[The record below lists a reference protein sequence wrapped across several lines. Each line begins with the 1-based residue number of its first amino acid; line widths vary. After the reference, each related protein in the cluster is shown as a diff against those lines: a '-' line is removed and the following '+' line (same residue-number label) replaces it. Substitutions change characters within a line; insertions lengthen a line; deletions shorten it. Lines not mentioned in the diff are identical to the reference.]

1 MQVKMLIIFDY
12 DPETN
17 EYTPISQEVIEE
29 GKNLVKSSKSAIKDD
44 GSTEA
49 QVILEDNKLVLNSK
63 AVELLGAE
71 WENRISV
78 RYEKQEDRL
87 VPVIGKDEAFKCSSG
102 NKLTKSKTIAC
113 RGKANKELSKHGN
126 TFKMVPLREGIFMLD
141 GGVVVPVIEEAPKMK
156 RRTDINVKIDEDAK
170 DLPAEAILDA
180 DGDTEITEEFTFEL

>member
-29 GKNLVKSSKSAIKDD
+29 GKKLGKTSKAAIKDD

-49 QVILEDNKLVLNSK
+49 QVILEDNKIVLNSK
-63 AVELLGAE
+63 AVELLGAK
-71 WENRISV
+71 WEDRISV
-78 RYEKQEDRL
+78 RYEKQGDRL
-87 VPVIGKDEAFKCSSG
+87 VPVIGKDEMFNCSSG

-113 RGKANKELSKHGN
+113 RGKANNELSKHGN
-126 TFKMVPLREGIFMLD
+126 TFKMVSIREGIFMLD
-141 GGVVVPVIEEAPKMK
+141 GGIVVPVIEEAPKMK
-156 RRTDINVKIDEDAK
+156 RRTDINVKVDEDAK